1 MKYRQVICGV
11 GKREKKKEKKMKSQ
25 KVGGFVRMRI
35 ER

>member
-1 MKYRQVICGV
+1 MKYRPVICGV
-11 GKREKKKEKKMKSQ
+11 GKREKKKKKMKSQ

>member
-11 GKREKKKEKKMKSQ
+11 GKREKKMKMKSQ